1 MVPGTAPAPIYADDP
16 PMYDGRRP
24 APPVMTADHAA
35 LAALNAPASIASRRA
50 AIARQDRLAS
60 GPPAEPDRTT
70 GAAGTGESM
79 SDFMKRAQE
88 ALSIEATRWTPQE
101 GEVMSGRL
109 IRVRQI
115 DGQYDKPFRVLTL
128 VPPSGG
134 TAVDVSEK
142 TSLKEG
148 FDEVEKLGI
157 GCNVAVKYLG
167 NRVGKSGGR
176 YEAYT
181 CYSERGEA
189 QAQAQPAPA
198 TNSQQAAAPA
208 TQPAPAAGSAPAANP
223 APEQATDAATMT
235 GLAKAALAN
244 SDQNDL
250 TRIGAR
256 ARDLGLV
263 WDRAAQRYNAPA
275 AAADAVL

>member
-1 MVPGTAPAPIYADDP
+1 
-16 PMYDGRRP
+16 
-24 APPVMTADHAA
+24 
-35 LAALNAPASIASRRA
+35 
-50 AIARQDRLAS
+50 
-60 GPPAEPDRTT
+60 
-70 GAAGTGESM
+70 M

-101 GEVMSGRL
+101 GDVMSGRL

-189 QAQAQPAPA
+189 QAQPAPA
-198 TNSQQAAAPA
+198 TNGQHAAAPA
-208 TQPAPAAGSAPAANP
+208 TQPATAPSPGYPQGGAGNTL
-223 APEQATDAATMT
+223 ATDAATMT

-244 SDQNDL
+244 SDQEEL
-250 TRIGAR
+250 VHIGAR
-256 ARDLGLV
+256 AREAGLV
-263 WDRAAQRYNAPA
+263 WDRAAQCYNAPA
-275 AAADAVL
+275 PADAVL

>member
-16 PMYDGRRP
+16 PLYAFDGRP
-24 APPVMTADHAA
+24 VVPPVTTADSAA
-35 LAALNAPASIASRRA
+35 LAALHAPASIASRRA
-50 AIARQDRLAS
+50 ATARQDRPAS

-189 QAQAQPAPA
+189 QAQPAPA
-198 TNSQQAAAPA
+198 TNGQQAAAPA
-208 TQPAPAAGSAPAANP
+208 TQPAPAATTGTVADPT
-223 APEQATDAATMT
+223 PEQATDAATLT
-235 GLAKAALAN
+235 GLAKAALAA
-244 SDQNDL
+244 SDQEEL
-250 TRIGAR
+250 AHIGAR
-256 ARDLGLV
+256 AREAGLV

-275 AAADAVL
+275 AADAAL

>member
-1 MVPGTAPAPIYADDP
+1 MPDQVTPANI
-16 PMYDGRRP
+16 
-24 APPVMTADHAA
+24 
-35 LAALNAPASIASRRA
+35 SRRA
-50 AIARQDRLAS
+50 AIARQDRPAS
-60 GPPAEPDRTT
+60 GLPAEPDRTT

-79 SDFMKRAQE
+79 SDFMQRAQE

-167 NRVGKSGGR
+167 SRTGKSGGR

-181 CYSERGEA
+181 CYSERGA
-189 QAQAQPAPA
+189 AVQAQPVQPAQPVAA
-198 TNSQQAAAPA
+198 TNGQQAPV
-208 TQPAPAAGSAPAANP
+208 Q
-223 APEQATDAATMT
+223 PEQAAQQPKPGSLATDAATMT
-235 GLAKAALAN
+235 AQARAALAN
-244 SDQNDL
+244 SDQEAL
-250 TRIGAR
+250 AYIGAR
-256 ARDLGLV
+256 ARSLDFA

-275 AAADAVL
+275 AADAVL